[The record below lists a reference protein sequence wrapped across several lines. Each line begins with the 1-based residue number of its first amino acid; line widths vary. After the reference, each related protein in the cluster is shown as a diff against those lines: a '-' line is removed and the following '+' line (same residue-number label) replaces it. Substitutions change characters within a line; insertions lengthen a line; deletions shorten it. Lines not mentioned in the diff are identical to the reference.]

1 MKAVTQQKRLFLSLK
16 WKAFLLTSLILSVIF
31 GGLTFSNHYY
41 LEQQFETKRTEIH
54 QRHSQEIQGLIRQSA
69 QRIQQLAGT
78 VISIHGM
85 ADAVEKKD
93 SAGVND
99 SFDAY
104 WWQLQLD
111 SGIDSAAIFT
121 EELETLGKWGVPN
134 IPDSLIKD
142 TQNQERPNWIVNCW
156 LTCEIYV
163 AVPMLVDGRKGGI
176 AVFGAPLL
184 DVILDFKMF
193 AGVDAGIVVSID
205 QHEVM
210 SERYL
215 PDWNVDVVAITQP
228 ERSLSIIN
236 RVANKYDMLFLERD
250 SVLEHTK
257 NRQTDEVVAV
267 SDVKLLPL
275 SVFSQLNKG
284 FLITISDVT
293 EDVKKLGNAK
303 QESKLLGGGGLLV
316 AEMLMLFILWRP
328 MSRLRYTALYLPLLA
343 QNSFEKV
350 RESLSKQSKDTL
362 FQDESDILN
371 NTAIALSH
379 QLEGLQVQLHRRAEQ
394 LQERGRELEAERDF
408 VTGLLNTA
416 HALILTQDED
426 GNILMINRH
435 GEWITGYTEDELVGG
450 SFTNILPRNALLPDL
465 SHQLEDLIIGKRSEL
480 HHEADLVTKDGESLH
495 IAWYHSSLSDKG
507 QRHKILTIG
516 LDISERKQ
524 AEDNLGWLASHDSLT
539 GLINRRRFSED
550 LERVIETNQRYDR
563 VSALLFFD
571 LDQFKDVN
579 DTSGHHIGDMLL
591 KRVSEVLKNTARESD
606 IIARLGGDEF
616 ATIVQEIDLDQLGQ
630 TADRFCKALT
640 MIEVSGANQ
649 IHRVSSSI
657 GVAIIPKHGKNVE
670 EVLANADIAMYQAKE
685 SGRNCWHIFDDREH
699 GKERVH
705 ERVYWNEKVKQ
716 ALNEDDFTTYFQ
728 PIACVKTGKVSYY
741 ESLLRI
747 FDENHRPYPA
757 SKLVSAAERS
767 GLIQEMDERVI
778 EKVIAQKA
786 NLEIRGI
793 DARLSINVS
802 GLSFRNVNLL
812 GHIKKCLTQLDVN
825 PHSIIFEITETA
837 AVADIGAT
845 SEIIRGI
852 KEMGCKFALDDFGV
866 GFSSLYYLKQL
877 PIDYIK
883 IDGSFIRHLHDEPD
897 DQVLVRALVEVA
909 KAFGQYTVAEFVE
922 HKETLDLL
930 KEIGVD
936 FAQGHYIAHPKP
948 VDEIWS

>member
-1 MKAVTQQKRLFLSLK
+1 MKAVSQQKRLFLSLK
-16 WKAFLLTSLILSVIF
+16 WKAFLLTSLILSGTF
-31 GGLTFSNHYY
+31 GGLTYINHYY
-41 LEQQFETKRTEIH
+41 LNQQFVTKRKETY
-54 QRHSQEIQGLIRQSA
+54 QRHSQELSGLIIQSA
-69 QRIQQLAGT
+69 ERIQQLAGT

-85 ADAVEKKD
+85 AEAVEKKD
-93 SAGVND
+93 HEGVNKA
-99 SFDAY
+99 FDAY

-111 SGIDSAAIFT
+111 RGIDSAAIFT
-121 EELETLGKWGVPN
+121 EELKTLGKWGVPN
-134 IPDSLIKD
+134 IPESLVED
-142 TQNQERPNWIVNCW
+142 TKNQERPNWAINCW

-163 AVPMLVDGRKGGI
+163 AVPMLIDGRKGGV
-176 AVFGAPLL
+176 AVFGAPLV
-184 DVILDFKMF
+184 DVIRNFKRF
-193 AGVDAGIVVSID
+193 SGADAGIVVSID

-236 RVANKYDMLFLERD
+236 KIATKYDMADLERE
-250 SVLEHTK
+250 SLLEYSIDR
-257 NRQTDEVVAV
+257 NAGEISFV

-275 SVFSQLNKG
+275 SQVHKLNKG
-284 FLITISDVT
+284 FWITISDVT
-293 EDVKKLGNAK
+293 EDVNKLENAK
-303 QESKLLGGGGLLV
+303 QNGKFLGGGGLLIS
-316 AEMLMLFILWRP
+316 ELLMLFILWSP
-328 MSRLRYTALYLPLLA
+328 MSRLRMTAMYLPLLA
-343 QNSFEKV
+343 QNSFDKV
-350 RESLSKQSKDTL
+350 RDTLSRQTKDTL

-394 LQERGRELEAERDF
+394 LQERGRELESERDF

-435 GEWITGYTEDELVGG
+435 GEWITGYKEDELVQGP
-450 SFTNILPRNALLPDL
+450 FTNILPTNALLPDL
-465 SHQLEDLIIGKRSEL
+465 SHQLEDLIIGKRQEL
-480 HHEADLVTKDGESLH
+480 HHEADLLTKDGELLH
-495 IAWYHSSLSDKG
+495 MAWYHSSLSDKG
-507 QRHKILTIG
+507 QGHKILTIG

-539 GLINRRRFSED
+539 GLFNRRRFSED

-616 ATIVQEIDLDQLGQ
+616 ACIVQEIELEQLGQ
-630 TADRFCKALT
+630 TADRFCKALS
-640 MIEVSGANQ
+640 MIEVSGSSQ

-657 GVAIIPKHGKNVE
+657 GVAIIPKHGKSVE

-685 SGRNCWHIFDDREH
+685 SGRNCWHIFDDKEH

-728 PIACVKTGKVSYY
+728 PVACVQTGQISYY

-747 FDENHRPYPA
+747 FDDKNRPYPA
-757 SKLVSAAERS
+757 AKLVSAAERS

-793 DARLSINVS
+793 DARMSINVS
-802 GLSFRNVNLL
+802 GLSFRNTNLL
-812 GHIKKCLTQLDVN
+812 DHIKKCLTQLDVN

-897 DQVLVRALVEVA
+897 DQVLVRALVEVS

-922 HKETLDLL
+922 HEDTLNLL
-930 KEIGVD
+930 RDIGVD
-936 FAQGHYIAHPKP
+936 YAQGFFISHPKP